1 MITSNPHSS
10 HVTLEFRNEELR
22 VRLSQLAIGFA
33 IAAEDIEVEPCSG
46 EIVMTIDGR
55 ESRMPVF
62 LPNGI
67 RGVGSE
73 IALDSPDNA
82 ISNELRSS

>member
-1 MITSNPHSS
+1 MITSNSHSA
-10 HVTLEFRNEELR
+10 HVTLEFRNDELR

-33 IAAEDIEVEPCSG
+33 IAAEDIELEPCSG

-67 RGVGSE
+67 RGAGSE
-73 IALDSPDNA
+73 ITLDSPGNA
-82 ISNELRSS
+82 FSSE